1 MAVLPRSSLL
11 IALGIGAAS
20 SASDARS
27 AVVDLTASTFDAAL
41 ADPANDLWLLK
52 FYAPWCGHC
61 KQLAPVL
68 DAVAPALEGKMAL
81 GKIDCTQEAKLCK
94 RFDVRGYPTL
104 LVSRNGGELFPY
116 PSRRDAESI
125 VRFAE
130 RMSADPVRAVVAGGH
145 EGALREVADGGEA
158 GVGFVAYDPEA
169 GGGDRGGAVALE
181 EALASTPSLRAYR
194 RAAREL
200 QGEAAFGMLL
210 SPGEEG
216 LAGFGGRPAG
226 DGFFVAKIER
236 GVRPMYYVPAAG
248 AGGEGGAAG
257 AQDIARFVRENNLP
271 LVSELGPG
279 NFRSI
284 GDRKVPVAI
293 AVTDRATEAAGIR
306 SDALVAELR
315 DFAGGDGDGD
325 GALRSGFLYAQMDG
339 KRWGKF
345 LAQFGVGEGDGGRG
359 LPELFVLDI
368 SGNRYWQNSTVPRGV
383 AEFLRATTDGTIEA
397 RDQMDLNAGPIKSLE
412 RLFLKYMPWSLF
424 GIIAF
429 MLIPFLFLLPGS
441 DDFEETKVDGNAA
454 TEGESKKEK

>member
-1 MAVLPRSSLL
+1 MMGTPLSWAPLDAVLFLCLGSLSCH
-11 IALGIGAAS
+11 AAQIG
-20 SASDARS
+20 
-27 AVVDLTASTFDAAL
+27 TAHSTVIELTFDNFVEVVES
-41 ADPANDLWLLK
+41 DPANGLWFLK

-236 GVRPMYYVPAAG
+236 GVRPKYYVPAAG
-248 AGGEGGAAG
+248 AGGE
-257 AQDIARFVRENNLP
+257 RR
-271 LVSELGPG
+271 
-279 NFRSI
+279 
-284 GDRKVPVAI
+284 
-293 AVTDRATEAAGIR
+293 
-306 SDALVAELR
+306 
-315 DFAGGDGDGD
+315 
-325 GALRSGFLYAQMDG
+325 
-339 KRWGKF
+339 
-345 LAQFGVGEGDGGRG
+345 
-359 LPELFVLDI
+359 
-368 SGNRYWQNSTVPRGV
+368 VPRTLP
-383 AEFLRATTDGTIEA
+383 ASSARTTSRSCPSSA
-397 RDQMDLNAGPIKSLE
+397 R
-412 RLFLKYMPWSLF
+412 
-424 GIIAF
+424 
-429 MLIPFLFLLPGS
+429 
-441 DDFEETKVDGNAA
+441 ETSAPSEIGRFP
-454 TEGESKKEK
+454 SPSP